1 MLRKLWKILWISAL
15 SLIGFFVIVGIL
27 VNIFVPEEE
36 LKKASVPP
44 PEQQVSPPEP
54 TEPPPPPIE
63 YKRVN
68 WDRTPEEQRLKVGD
82 WITAQG
88 QPDGLVGAL
97 RKFKGDLRKLYD
109 IDPLSGDYFLSP
121 LRNNV
126 VQVFELDYG
135 ENGSLGV
142 IRSLGVIPAK
152 SPLPPNIKIRSVVVF
167 KIPNPAENPVFKQ
180 FNQLRLHGL
189 DSITDIILR
198 GQIRRITSP
207 EDKDG
212 HPRQALW
219 MEDERCTFQLTA
231 SPEQIAHAM
240 QQAKAN
246 AAAVKQKFDQLRSQF
261 SLWDGSH
268 ENTVKYI
275 KERMNN
281 PKSFEH
287 VRTTFTTDEAE
298 GYRLINMTYR
308 GTNVYNAIITNTIRV
323 KVTLEGR
330 VIGVVSSQ

>member
-1 MLRKLWKILWISAL
+1 MLRKLWKILQISAL

-63 YKRVN
+63 YKRVD

-135 ENGSLGV
+135 ENGSIGV

-261 SLWDGSH
+261 SSWDGSH
-268 ENTVKYI
+268 KNTVKYI

-287 VRTTFTTDEAE
+287 VKTTFTSHKEE
-298 GYRLINMTYR
+298 GYRTINMRYR
-308 GTNVYNAIITNTIRV
+308 GTNVLGAVVTNTIRV
-323 KVTLEGR
+323 KVDLNGNIISVE
-330 VIGVVSSQ
+330 SHQ